1 MTLSRCQCSLIMRM
15 YLLPET
21 DSGLVAAVIRGRIRE
36 VPIVSSAAPT
46 TIIANRIT
54 MTRFCLFVKT

>member
-1 MTLSRCQCSLIMRM
+1 MRM